1 MYRLV
6 AYGQDGVHRFPL
18 SRQDLL
24 VGSRPECDIYLP
36 YTGVAQRHARIW
48 RDEDRIRI
56 EDLGSRRGILVNGRR
71 VREAL
76 LQVLDEIRLGNIT
89 LLLEDVLPDGGRQA
103 AVPVAEEVEA
113 PSEVTVTPLGL
124 TEHLAGIS
132 NWVLADSESRTT
144 LESMVRQVLLE
155 CGGGV
160 WFLLHGGV
168 DNPGIK
174 FVVSTR
180 AEWLSCGEELLAQAR
195 NETAD
200 GKPRTGAFWGRLAG
214 ERCWIFRHLV
224 TAMDRSY
231 VLLAALPRFS
241 PDGWSPVSALTAL
254 GDLLILGLVHHVGRY
269 EPILPGLGGQQD
281 LTLAPGLILGESQ
294 VMAQVIERLRAVADP
309 AIHVHLRGEPG
320 SGREL
325 LARTLHLSGP
335 QRHGPFVVASC
346 SGARPSQIEADIFGA
361 EIAGKEGPVRREGKL
376 FLANGGTLLLQDIE
390 LLPLELQS
398 RLVRFLRSGEAERS
412 DGPGAERIDV
422 RVIASSRGPL
432 EPYVARDSFR
442 VDLAYRLS
450 QFAVDVPPLRER
462 REDLPLLIQW
472 YVNRFCHEAGKRMQG
487 ITVKAMASLM
497 DYDFPG
503 NLPELENIARQMV
516 YLCPSGQPMD
526 TNLLPTDV
534 RTSKVRAVARLE
546 GASDLQLDRLVSSC
560 EQAAIREALRRTM
573 GNKSQAAKLL
583 GLSRNG
589 LAMKIERYGLQ

>member
-48 RDEDRIRI
+48 REEDRIQI
-56 EDLGSRRGILVNGRR
+56 EDLGSRRGVLVNGQR
-71 VREAL
+71 VREAR

-89 LLLEDVLPDGGRQA
+89 LLLEDIVPDGEARA
-103 AVPVAEEVEA
+103 PTAPVEEGPRE
-113 PSEVTVTPLGL
+113 PTVTPLAL
-124 TEHLAGIS
+124 TGHLASIA
-132 NWVLADSESRTT
+132 NWVIADTESRTT
-144 LESMVRQVLLE
+144 LESMVRQILVE
-155 CGGGV
+155 FGGGV
-160 WFLLHGGV
+160 WFLLHGGI

-180 AEWLSCGEELLAQAR
+180 AEWLSCGDELLEQVRARSSTSDGAQ
-195 NETAD
+195 
-200 GKPRTGAFWGRLAG
+200 TGGFSGELAG
-214 ERCWIFRHLV
+214 EPSWVFHHAV

-231 VLLAALPRFS
+231 VLLCALPRF
-241 PDGWSPVSALTAL
+241 PTQEWSPVPALTAL
-254 GDLLILGLVHHVGRY
+254 ADLLILGLVHHVGRY

-294 VMAQVIERLRAVADP
+294 IMAQVIDRLRAVADP
-309 AIHVHLRGEPG
+309 AIHVLLRGEAG
-320 SGREL
+320 SGKEL

-346 SGARPSQIEADIFGA
+346 SGAKPMQIEADIFGA

-376 FLANGGTLLLQDIE
+376 FLADGGTLLLQDIE

-398 RLVRFLRSGEAERS
+398 RLVRFLRSEEVERF
-412 DGPGAERIDV
+412 DGPGAERVDV

-450 QFAVDVPPLRER
+450 QFAIDVPPLRER

-487 ITVKAMASLM
+487 ITVKAMAALM
-497 DYDFPG
+497 SYDFPG

-526 TNLLPTDV
+526 TNLLPTEV
-534 RTSKVRAVARLE
+534 RASKVRTTTRVD
-546 GASDLQLDRLVSSC
+546 GASDLQLDRLVASC
-560 EQAAIREALRRTM
+560 EQAAIREALRRTA